1 MLIMRLVFLISFSGA
16 AQAEPV
22 DSAGSLSN
30 IAPNGDMG
38 RQAFVSRDQGHCV
51 LCHRIKGLEVPFQGD
66 LGPDLSDVGA
76 RLNPGQIRYRI
87 VDASQLNP
95 ETVMPPYFRTHGLN
109 QVAESHQGETILSAE
124 TIEHLVE
131 YLSERVSTD

>member
-1 MLIMRLVFLISFSGA
+1 MLIMRLVFLISLSGA

-22 DSAGSLSN
+22 DSVGPLSN
-30 IAPNGDMG
+30 IAPNGDLG

-87 VDASQLNP
+87 VDASCLLYTSP
-95 ETVMPPYFRTHGLN
+95 SPRD
-109 QVAESHQGETILSAE
+109 S
-124 TIEHLVE
+124 
-131 YLSERVSTD
+131 